1 MSTQPPFSLP
11 HASVARAATNG
22 GSATAG
28 PRESGFAAAW
38 PQVDLVAAGL
48 RPPSSMPMLVHSFG
62 FFPKT
67 LADDTTEDN
76 SNTTTTSLAVFFLSI
91 CEHEFFLGEFG
102 MVKLHCE
109 IFLYAHAN
117 ASYMIHIFGS
127 YADECID
134 GERPYCPGKTLQY
147 QWCLHS
153 TTKLIAHYA
162 GPSKC

>member
-1 MSTQPPFSLP
+1 MDLAERMMTVSTQPPFSLP

-91 CEHEFFLGEFG
+91 CEHEFFFLVNLGWWSCI
-102 MVKLHCE
+102 VKFSCMPMLMR
-109 IFLYAHAN
+109 L
-117 ASYMIHIFGS
+117 
-127 YADECID
+127 
-134 GERPYCPGKTLQY
+134 T
-147 QWCLHS
+147 
-153 TTKLIAHYA
+153 
-162 GPSKC
+162 